1 MIDWVQRVAQKCA
14 VVNEIKKK
22 KKKRGPVLLLTFG
35 WLRSH
40 QCTRSRSL
48 KFVIQLLNRV
58 SVLLNTISIIHNL
71 FILNPIICQEHW
83 PQFLPY
89 WNQFFTYFRFTLKTP
104 LPCYSHVL
112 QIYALFK
119 SFSFQRS
126 ARKRE
131 PKEVQERGGL
141 WQCFVRKYTGP
152 KAGSTLLKRGNF
164 HTLLQPLYI
173 S

>member
-14 VVNEIKKK
+14 VVNEIKK

-83 PQFLPY
+83 HSFCH
-89 WNQFFTYFRFTLKTP
+89 TET
-104 LPCYSHVL
+104 
-112 QIYALFK
+112 
-119 SFSFQRS
+119 SFSHTS
-126 ARKRE
+126 D
-131 PKEVQERGGL
+131 
-141 WQCFVRKYTGP
+141 
-152 KAGSTLLKRGNF
+152 LLKKPRYHVIHMSFKYMHFLRASVSNVQLEKGNQRRCRREEGF
-164 HTLLQPLYI
+164 GNISYGNTLVQRLVQLF
-173 S
+173 